1 MKEFLIKYKVHILV
15 TILAI
20 VFLRSCA
27 KSRSINRLEKA
38 KVECTNSIDSLNI
51 VISIKDARLDSIP
64 EILKLEKL
72 SIYLSLDDTISRVD
86 RTPQLMGF
94 HALIKD
100 KIKDIHND

>member
-1 MKEFLIKYKVHILV
+1 MKDFLIKYKVHILA

-20 VFLRSCA
+20 VFIGSCS
-27 KSRSINRLEKA
+27 KSRKISRFEKA
-38 KVECTNSIDSLNI
+38 EVEYTNSIDSLNT

-64 EILKLEKL
+64 EILKIEKL

-94 HALIKD
+94 HTLIKD
-100 KIKDIHND
+100 KIKDIQND